1 MQLGSNNEHFQE
13 REKQVAS
20 EHQVHFLDL
29 LIILSMRRKFI
40 LLFTLS
46 VAIATSI
53 TVLILPSKYTATTLV
68 LPPGQNSPS
77 SSVLLGQF
85 GGAGGAGGATLGI
98 KSPSDVYVSLFR
110 SRTVEDS
117 LIQRLGLMARY
128 RKNTM
133 SAARTAFEAHSK
145 VVLGSRDGLI
155 TINVTDRDPKEAAE
169 IANDYVEE
177 FRKLS
182 ANLAITEA
190 SQRRSFFQQQL
201 RETNESLAAAEETM
215 KHTEQTT
222 GALQV
227 DSQAKSLIESAAI
240 LRGQISAKE
249 VQLQGM
255 RIYATDDNPHI
266 VMAEQELAALK
277 VQLAKLAG
285 TDQNAD
291 SEIIVPKGNIPEA
304 EMEYIRKMRDV
315 KYYETVADLI
325 ARQLEIA
332 KLDEARQGAV
342 IQVVD
347 QAVPPDERSFP
358 KRTITVAVAILL
370 SFFGACGW
378 CIFAEGLRRLKSE
391 SQRLDSLRA
400 TFR

>member
-1 MQLGSNNEHFQE
+1 
-13 REKQVAS
+13 
-20 EHQVHFLDL
+20 
-29 LIILSMRRKFI
+29 
-40 LLFTLS
+40 
-46 VAIATSI
+46 
-53 TVLILPSKYTATTLV
+53 
-68 LPPGQNSPS
+68 
-77 SSVLLGQF
+77 
-85 GGAGGAGGATLGI
+85 
-98 KSPSDVYVSLFR
+98 
-110 SRTVEDS
+110 
-117 LIQRLGLMARY
+117 
-128 RKNTM
+128 
-133 SAARTAFEAHSK
+133 
-145 VVLGSRDGLI
+145 VLGSRDGLI

>member
-13 REKQVAS
+13 REKHVAS

-117 LIQRLGLMARY
+117 LIQRLGLMTRY
-128 RKNTM
+128 RQNTM

>member
-53 TVLILPSKYTATTLV
+53 TVFILPSKYTATTLV

-85 GGAGGAGGATLGI
+85 GGAGVAGGATLGI

-117 LIQRLGLMARY
+117 LIQRLGLMTRY

-145 VVLGSRDGLI
+145 VALGSRDGLI

>member
-1 MQLGSNNEHFQE
+1 VF
-13 REKQVAS
+13 
-20 EHQVHFLDL
+20 
-29 LIILSMRRKFI
+29 
-40 LLFTLS
+40 
-46 VAIATSI
+46 
-53 TVLILPSKYTATTLV
+53 ILPSNYTATTLV
-68 LPPGQNSPS
+68 LPPGQNYPS

-85 GGAGGAGGATLGI
+85 GGAGVAGGATLGI

-133 SAARTAFEAHSK
+133 SAARTAFEARSK

-201 RETNESLAAAEETM
+201 REANESVAAAEEAM

-222 GALQV
+222 GVVQV
-227 DSQAKSLIESAAI
+227 DSQAKALIESAAT

-266 VMAEQELAALK
+266 VLAEQQLAALK
-277 VQLAKLAG
+277 GQLAKLAG

-315 KYYETVADLI
+315 KYYETVSDLI
-325 ARQLEIA
+325 ARQFEAA

-391 SQRLDSLRA
+391 GQRFDSLGA

>member
-53 TVLILPSKYTATTLV
+53 TVFILPSKYTATTLV

-85 GGAGGAGGATLGI
+85 GGAGVAGGATLGI

-117 LIQRLGLMARY
+117 LIQRLGLMTRY
-128 RKNTM
+128 RQNTM

-145 VVLGSRDGLI
+145 VALGSRDGLI